1 MNKFKISQ
9 DKIDSSPARFEEF
22 HYVTE
27 LFQVISEI
35 GHLEI
40 ELHTVKWKKNQKAL
54 RYLKWTYSNLFLI

>member
-40 ELHTVKWKKNQKAL
+40 ELHTVK
-54 RYLKWTYSNLFLI
+54 